1 MSQYVRKQFGFT
13 LVEMVVTIMI
23 VGIIGV
29 GITNFVGRSTQGMAD
44 IAERQQVASIGWILS
59 EKVSRSLRQALPN
72 SVRTNGTGSCVEFVP
87 AIAGSD
93 YLGFPINSSISSF
106 ESAPFRH
113 YQSGDVDTTRDRVAI
128 YPNSVANLY
137 PLQNPGA
144 ISGLVSALGVGST
157 AGAVRIS
164 LAASHQFNG
173 DSPTNRVYIVQDP
186 IMYCFE
192 SGFLYQYSDYGYH
205 AAFAS
210 GGTLQNQIV
219 IGHQLTAG
227 SFSYL
232 PAVLTRN
239 AIITMS
245 FNVTSDKGVSQAVSQ
260 EVQIR
265 NVP

>member
-1 MSQYVRKQFGFT
+1 M
-13 LVEMVVTIMI
+13 
-23 VGIIGV
+23 
-29 GITNFVGRSTQGMAD
+29 
-44 IAERQQVASIGWILS
+44 
-59 EKVSRSLRQALPN
+59 
-72 SVRTNGTGSCVEFVP
+72 
-87 AIAGSD
+87 
-93 YLGFPINSSISSF
+93 
-106 ESAPFRH
+106 
-113 YQSGDVDTTRDRVAI
+113 
-128 YPNSVANLY
+128 
-137 PLQNPGA
+137 
-144 ISGLVSALGVGST
+144 SALGVGST